1 MTKQF
6 KPLLAATVEKVEDI
20 RFPVLASPKLDGVR
34 AIVIDGVVM
43 SRSLKPI
50 PNKHVQK
57 LFGWMEGF
65 DGELIVGDPTAEDVY
80 RVTASGVMS
89 VEGEPDVRYFVFDTL
104 GFDLNDGGNPFRKRL
119 EDARHSVG
127 DCRAEEEKRVWLV
140 THFEVPYLEALEEL
154 EAGWLLQGYEGVML
168 RDPSGRY
175 KCGRSTL
182 KEGILLKLKRFQDD
196 EAEVVGVEE
205 LLRNGNEA
213 KTNELGHTERSSHKA
228 NMIPSG
234 TLGALIC
241 KTKDGVEFRIG
252 TGLTQADR
260 DSLWAVRD
268 TLPGKLVKFKHF
280 TIGVKVAPR
289 FPVFLGFRDP
299 IDL

>member
-65 DGELIVGDPTAEDVY
+65 DGELIVGDPTAKDVY
-80 RVTASGVMS
+80 QVTTSGVMS
-89 VEGEPDVRYFVFDTL
+89 VEGEPDVCFWVFDLIHQGDDHFSRRLFAMEHWLNNPANDRPELYKVRRVPQEIISNPT
-104 GFDLNDGGNPFRKRL
+104 DLDM
-119 EDARHSVG
+119 
-127 DCRAEEEKRVWLV
+127 
-140 THFEVPYLEALEEL
+140 LEEYHL
-154 EAGWLLQGYEGVML
+154 RYGYEGVML
-168 RDPSGRY
+168 RDPNGRY

-268 TLPGKLVKFKHF
+268 TLPGKLVKFKYF